1 MSPENRDFSSWE
13 YTGHFLTPR
22 QAEIF
27 DKILLGQGSQAI
39 AGELDISLASVK
51 SARRSI
57 RDKIERETGIK
68 PKDMLDMLSALIQMG
83 EVSYNPKKT

>member
-1 MSPENRDFSSWE
+1 M
-13 YTGHFLTPR
+13 TPR

-27 DKILLGQGSQAI
+27 DKILLGLGSQKI

-51 SARRSI
+51 SAKRSI
-57 RDKIERETGIK
+57 REKIERETGIK

-83 EVSYNPKKT
+83 EVSYNPK